1 VLVLAPGTTAV
12 WMANPLCATPTSFR
26 VGTPRGEYW
35 GTCAWDAL
43 GVVAMLGG
51 EGTVR
56 TRCPDCNEPLA
67 MHVEGRR
74 LAPVDGVAHFVVRAR
89 DWWENIAFT

>member
-1 VLVLAPGTTAV
+1 
-12 WMANPLCATPTSFR
+12 MANPLCATPTTFR
-26 VGTPRGEYW
+26 VATPRGEYW

-56 TRCPDCNEPLA
+56 ARCADCNEPLELR
-67 MHVEGRR
+67 VEDHELRTT
-74 LAPVDGVAHFVVRAR
+74 DGVAHFVVPACR
-89 DWWENIAFT
+89 WWENIAFT